1 MLEKPSHR
9 LAFIF
14 TKRAEEHLATRPRL
28 REAITALQGRVGAE
42 NRLRIERIQVDAIP
56 DPETGAFRGITVDV
70 EVSSA
75 SSEIMSEAQRR
86 LNTFV
91 DSLDPERE
99 IVVAVL
105 PP

>member
-14 TKRAEEHLATRPRL
+14 TERAEEQLATRPRL
-28 REAITALQGRVGAE
+28 REAIAALQGRVSTE
-42 NRLRIERIQVDAIP
+42 KSLRIERILVDAIP
-56 DPETGAFRGITVDV
+56 DPETGAFRGITVDI
-70 EVSSA
+70 EVPSTPYDV
-75 SSEIMSEAQRR
+75 MSQAQTR
-86 LNTFV
+86 LITFI